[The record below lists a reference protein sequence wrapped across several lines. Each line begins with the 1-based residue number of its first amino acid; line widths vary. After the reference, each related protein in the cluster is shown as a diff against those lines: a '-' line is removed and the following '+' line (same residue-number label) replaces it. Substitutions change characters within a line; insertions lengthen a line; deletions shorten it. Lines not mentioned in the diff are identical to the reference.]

1 MNDVRVSA
9 HGVTH
14 RGNIRE
20 ENQDQYLIAELA
32 PSAKVIGNSVGLK
45 NNSRLASTPTS
56 YLFLVADGMGGHLG
70 GREASTRAIQ
80 FFLSAILHSPS
91 FRLQP
96 SPTDPLVFTDI
107 LRTMLIG
114 AHRELV
120 RFASSAPE
128 LKGMGTTLT
137 AAYIVWP
144 TMFVVHAGDT
154 RCYLKRDDEL
164 ILLTRDHT
172 VAQQMIRAGR
182 MDAAAQERSPWS
194 NVLVNAL
201 GAGAE
206 EVFAE
211 ITTIDL
217 KFGDRLMMCSDGIN
231 KHTTDEQ
238 IKNMMIATASLEAC
252 ANKLVDFALA
262 DGGTDNITVLISDFA
277 LLDAN
282 EVQVLGAT
290 PSDEKVVIE
299 FPASYTES
307 DTNDS
312 DTDSDE
318 KKTATFELD
327 TPSEDKKS
335 TGDFPKDSIPH

>member
-1 MNDVRVSA
+1 MKDVCVSA
-9 HGVTH
+9 QGVTH
-14 RGNIRE
+14 RGNVRE

-32 PSAKVIGNSVGLK
+32 PSAKVLGNSVGL
-45 NNSRLASTPTS
+45 NNHSRLFSPPTS
-56 YLFLVADGMGGHLG
+56 YLFVVADGMGGHLG

-96 SPTDPLVFTDI
+96 SPKEPLAFTDI
-107 LRTMLIG
+107 LRTMLVG

-120 RFASSAPE
+120 RFALSDPD

-154 RCYLKRDDEL
+154 RCYLKRDEEL

-206 EVFAE
+206 EVFAD
-211 ITTIDL
+211 ITTVDL
-217 KFGDRLMMCSDGIN
+217 QFGDRLLMCSDGIN
-231 KHTTDEQ
+231 KHATDEQ
-238 IKNMMIATASLEAC
+238 IKQMLIASSPLEDC
-252 ANKLVDFALA
+252 ANRLVEFALS
-262 DGGTDNITVLISDFA
+262 DGGTDNITVLLSDFA
-277 LLDAN
+277 STDSN
-282 EVQVLGAT
+282 EVRVLGGI
-290 PSDEKVVIE
+290 PSGEKVVIE
-299 FPASYTES
+299 FPEPYTDS
-307 DTNDS
+307 DTNDA
-312 DTDSDE
+312 DTAADE

-327 TPSEDKKS
+327 TPSEDEKS
-335 TGDFPKDSIPH
+335 TGDFLNESVPH

>member
-9 HGVTH
+9 QGVTN
-14 RGNIRE
+14 RGNVRE

-32 PSAKVIGNSVGLK
+32 PSAKIFDNSVGLN
-45 NNSRLASTPTS
+45 NNSRLASPPTS
-56 YLFLVADGMGGHLG
+56 YLFIVADGMGGHLG

-96 SPTDPLVFTDI
+96 SPMAPLVFTDI
-107 LRTMLIG
+107 LRTMLVD

-120 RFASSAPE
+120 RFALSDPE

-137 AAYIVWP
+137 VAYVVWP
-144 TMFVVHAGDT
+144 NMFVVHAGDT
-154 RCYLKRDDEL
+154 RCYLKRDEEL

-206 EVFAE
+206 EVFAD
-211 ITTIDL
+211 ITTVDL

-238 IKNMMIATASLEAC
+238 IKQMMIATSSLEAC

-262 DGGTDNITVLISDFA
+262 EGGTDNITVLVSDFA
-277 LLDAN
+277 SLESN
-282 EVQVLGAT
+282 EVRVLGGT
-290 PSDEKVVIE
+290 PFEEKVVIE
-299 FPASYTES
+299 FPNPYIDS

-312 DTDSDE
+312 DTVSDE
-318 KKTATFELD
+318 KKTATFDLD
-327 TPSEDKKS
+327 TPSEDKKA
-335 TGDFPKDSIPH
+335 TGDFPNGSIPH